1 MRRRAFLG
9 LAAASGWT
17 ACSRQ
22 RSVRSRT
29 PVRVA
34 MSPYFGSSA
43 FYLAQETGL
52 FEAAGFQVEVERSP
66 GPAQT
71 IPLLAGGK
79 LDVSSSAL
87 SPALISAVARGG
99 RVRIVACMQR
109 TSPGCGDAGT
119 IYGRRSVFPNGLA
132 DLRQLKGKR
141 VAIQGQANIG
151 EFWLDVVLETAGLSS
166 DDVMLVNLR
175 IPEALAALTAGKIDA
190 MVGAH
195 SILDE
200 SRLASAQVVRSI
212 GFGRVL
218 PNFHTHHVLFG
229 ASLLAGDP
237 ERGSRF
243 LAAYFQAVRDFL
255 GGKTPKFLVDFARE
269 SGVDPEVVKKA
280 CRDTFPAD
288 GTISPENLQY
298 FIDWSVRKGYT
309 QAGMRAEQL
318 VDARFLE
325 RVQRGNKP

>member
-1 MRRRAFLG
+1 
-9 LAAASGWT
+9 
-17 ACSRQ
+17 
-22 RSVRSRT
+22 
-29 PVRVA
+29 
-34 MSPYFGSSA
+34 
-43 FYLAQETGL
+43 
-52 FEAAGFQVEVERSP
+52 
-66 GPAQT
+66 
-71 IPLLAGGK
+71 
-79 LDVSSSAL
+79 
-87 SPALISAVARGG
+87 
-99 RVRIVACMQR
+99 
-109 TSPGCGDAGT
+109 
-119 IYGRRSVFPNGLA
+119 
-132 DLRQLKGKR
+132 LRQLKGKR

-255 GGKTPKFLVDFARE
+255 GEKRRSSWWTSPGKAVSIPRLSR
-269 SGVDPEVVKKA
+269 
-280 CRDTFPAD
+280 RPAA
-288 GTISPENLQY
+288 T
-298 FIDWSVRKGYT
+298 
-309 QAGMRAEQL
+309 
-318 VDARFLE
+318 RF
-325 RVQRGNKP
+325 RPMGR